1 MITGILREELGFDGV
16 VCTDWGLVS
25 DLIVP
30 AGAFGPTEKRLP
42 ARAWGAEHLSA
53 EDRVAKILDAGVD
66 QLGGEDI
73 SDVIVSLVRSGR
85 IPEERIDRSV
95 TRLLRVKFQLGL
107 FDDPFVSEADADVVG
122 ADDLVA
128 EGLARSGGP

>member
-1 MITGILREELGFDGV
+1 MHRLGSGQRPDRPRRRLRPHGEAA
-16 VCTDWGLVS
+16 
-25 DLIVP
+25 
-30 AGAFGPTEKRLP
+30 AGPCL
-42 ARAWGAEHLSA
+42 GAEHLSA

-85 IPEERIDRSV
+85 ITEERIDRSV